1 MTLSTVIYQIH
12 QQTKDL
18 TSVLTRSQ
26 IYELVAS
33 LYGFDSQKLFRQKS
47 IAINGN
53 FPSISLNR
61 TSFLKRCSKLH
72 LSEFNE
78 SLYKIISEEIMRSEI
93 CIIGLDNFENLVYE
107 SLGVIHHDDYYDSV
121 QEIDW
126 YDPDANTEFY
136 LKNNSLYKAISRASS
151 EDDNSNYQLLKCQL
165 RFLLTKQAL
174 DGQNLYEEDLALSD
188 GAILY
193 KRWKAEE
200 KISPAFQSLL
210 DSYIKVKEALK
221 FTQNEMKNTV
231 TSCLKLN
238 FNQTIL
244 LLCSHYELS
253 SHNQFDV
260 ENYEQC
266 HHSHVFCQ
274 LEKTLKNIGCDA
286 KNDKIHKAIISPNN
300 LEISQD
306 IEQFIQVLDS
316 RYQTCEDDEK
326 EILAIQIEG
335 WLGFADKIDLSLLE
349 IKNHLSSKVR
359 PQARAYN
366 SKGRT
371 IYDDWEFGDF
381 VGVEEYGG
389 HEPIMEL
396 SEEAMIKANQFAARE
411 LEIYSA
417 C

>member
-12 QQTKDL
+12 QQTKNL
-18 TSVLTRSQ
+18 TSILTRSQ

-33 LYGFDSQKLFRQKS
+33 LYGFNSQKLFRQKS
-47 IAINGN
+47 IAITGN
-53 FPSISLNR
+53 FTSISLNK

-72 LSEFNE
+72 FSEFHE
-78 SLYKIISEEIMRSEI
+78 SLYQIISEAIMRNEI

-107 SLGVIHHDDYYDSV
+107 SLGVIHHEDYYDSV

-126 YDPDANTEFY
+126 YEPDANAEFY
-136 LKNNSLYKAISRASS
+136 LKNNSLYQAISRASS

-165 RFLLTKQAL
+165 KFLMTKQAL
-174 DGQNLYEEDLALSD
+174 DDQNLYEEDFALSD

-193 KRWKAEE
+193 KRWKAGE
-200 KISPAFQSLL
+200 KISPTFQSLL
-210 DSYIKVKEALK
+210 DSYIKVKEALE
-221 FTQNEMKNTV
+221 FTQNEMKNTINF
-231 TSCLKLN
+231 CLKLD

-244 LLCSHYELS
+244 SLWSYYELGS
-253 SHNQFDV
+253 YNQFDV
-260 ENYEQC
+260 ESYEHC
-266 HHSHVFCQ
+266 HHFRVFCQ

-286 KNDKIHKAIISPNN
+286 KNDKIHKAIVSLNN
-300 LEISQD
+300 LEISQN
-306 IEQFIQVLDS
+306 IQQFIQELDS
-316 RYQTCEDDEK
+316 SYQSCEDDGK

-335 WLGFADKIDLSLLE
+335 WLGFADKIDLNLLE
-349 IKNHLSSKVR
+349 IKSHLSSKIR
-359 PQARAYN
+359 PQTRAYN
-366 SKGRT
+366 SKGQT

-381 VGVEEYGG
+381 AGVEEYGG

-396 SEEAMIKANQFAARE
+396 SEEAMIKANQFTARE